1 MFIVSEHNREEI
13 LYKIILV
20 GDSGVGKSSILVR
33 FTDNTFQP
41 HFSPTLGVDFNV
53 KTINSKETGQTIKLQ
68 LWDTAGQE
76 RFKSITQTFYRGSHG
91 VILVYDVT
99 YPKSFERCKSWV
111 EEINS
116 NTQDGMIIIL
126 VGNKSD
132 LSSQRKISTEQGQQ
146 LADSLNIKFLET
158 SAKENFGVTQ
168 VFDMLVHDIELT
180 MKNSEEQRKND
191 VTGLHQGGEKQGGCC
206 K

>member
-1 MFIVSEHNREEI
+1 MEEEI

-20 GDSGVGKSSILVR
+20 GESGVGKSSILVR
-33 FTDNTFQP
+33 FTDNTFTP
-41 HFSPTLGVDFNV
+41 HFAPTLGVDFNV
-53 KTINSKETGQTIKLQ
+53 KTIRNKETGQTVKLQ

-91 VILVYDVT
+91 VIVVYDVT
-99 YPKSFERCKSWV
+99 DPKSFDRCKNWV
-111 EEINS
+111 EDINQ

-132 LSSQRKISTEQGQQ
+132 LTSQKKVSTEQGKA
-146 LADSLNIKFLET
+146 LADTLNIKFLET

-168 VFDMLVHDIELT
+168 VFDLLVQDIEAT
-180 MKNSEEQRKND
+180 MKNTEQVKERQMNLND
-191 VTGLHQGGEKQGGCC
+191 PTAQKKSCC
-206 K
+206 

>member
-1 MFIVSEHNREEI
+1 MEEEI

-20 GDSGVGKSSILVR
+20 GESGVGKSSILVR
-33 FTDNTFQP
+33 FTDNTFTP
-41 HFSPTLGVDFNV
+41 HFAPTLGVDFNV
-53 KTINSKETGQTIKLQ
+53 KTIRNKETGQTVKLQ

-91 VILVYDVT
+91 VIVVYDVT
-99 YPKSFERCKSWV
+99 DPKSFDRCKNWV
-111 EEINS
+111 EDINQ

-132 LSSQRKISTEQGQQ
+132 LTSQKKVSTEQGQA

-168 VFDMLVHDIELT
+168 VFDMLVQDIEAT
-180 MKNSEEQRKND
+180 MKNTEQVKERQMNLND
-191 VTGLHQGGEKQGGCC
+191 PTTQKKSCC
-206 K
+206 